1 MSTKKVE
8 YDFRDGI
15 EGSKLVYRNDE
26 ACNCKDCWSY
36 IGYLLATWIWACGWF
51 ALFLKSWL
59 LDRKAA
65 FIVYIVI
72 WGVFLAVLIF
82 GFFVPNLLAHYKKK
96 KARREFKAK
105 LKAEEEARLNEAIG
119 LAASD
124 SPLKK
129 PKEEESPV
137 KPRDDAKAA
146 VVDPKEIELQNKQEE
161 EVKENKPEG
170 DQ

>member
-1 MSTKKVE
+1 MATRKTE

-26 ACNCKDCWSY
+26 TCNCRDCWSY

-65 FIVYIVI
+65 FIAYVVI
-72 WGVFLAVLIF
+72 WGVFLAILIF
-82 GFFVPNLLAHYKKK
+82 GFFLPNLLAHYKKK
-96 KARREFKAK
+96 KERREFKAK

-119 LAASD
+119 KAVSESPNKKARQDD
-124 SPLKK
+124 SPVK
-129 PKEEESPV
+129 PKEEV
-137 KPRDDAKAA
+137 KAA
-146 VVDPKEIELQNKQEE
+146 IVDPKEIELQNKQEE
-161 EVKENKPEG
+161 KQDPKPEG